1 MSKCRERNFGY
12 FGRAICVGVMRELTC
27 FFFCGFVVLSRFV
40 SFFLLLQ
47 VIAKIDPSM
56 CVNCGA
62 CYTSCNDAGYQSI
75 TMDPVSHITE
85 IVDFSAVNW
94 LLVFWRPSPKRA
106 RNWQH

>member
-85 IVDFSAVNW
+85 IVDADCTGN
-94 LLVFWRPSPKRA
+94 
-106 RNWQH
+106 QH